1 MALYNHFFC
10 SNNADITTHLHT
22 FLRTVVFLLSL
33 YTGEKYKK
41 GDIQGFFSLY
51 QELAHENKQRSDIV
65 RSEEALT
72 ATVEEYLET
81 IYNMAAEKEVVIG
94 ARLAAKFHVAP
105 PTVTEMLKRLVRDG
119 YVEMDQKRQ
128 VSLTEAGYIAAEA
141 VLRRHRLTE
150 RFLVDMLGMQW
161 HQVHEEAC
169 RLEHFISGA
178 VEARVLA
185 SLNFPS
191 TCPHGN
197 PIPGQVP
204 SARTYL
210 QDQGAIRLSSV
221 GKGEVVKILCIS
233 EVVEDE
239 EALIH
244 YLHDKGLTPGIE
256 LTMLTPLG
264 ASENEQDA
272 DCYLLVGEQEI
283 RVSAAIPAKI
293 WVTLC

>member
-1 MALYNHFFC
+1 MRANTLGRKNLF
-10 SNNADITTHLHT
+10 AERAHLD
-22 FLRTVVFLLSL
+22 R
-33 YTGEKYKK
+33 
-41 GDIQGFFSLY
+41 
-51 QELAHENKQRSDIV
+51 QRSSIV
-65 RSEEALT
+65 KTEETLT

-94 ARLAAKFHVAP
+94 ARLAEKFQVAP
-105 PTVTEMLKRLVRDG
+105 PTVTEMLKRLVKAG
-119 YVEMDQKRQ
+119 YIEMDQRRQ
-128 VSLTEAGYIAAEA
+128 VSLTETGYTAAEA

-178 VEARVLA
+178 VEERVLA
-185 SLNFPS
+185 SLNFPT

-210 QDQGAIRLSSV
+210 QDQNAIRLSTVSQ
-221 GKGEVVKILCIS
+221 GERVKILCIS

-244 YLHDKGLTPGIE
+244 YLHEKGLTPGTE
-256 LTMLTPLG
+256 LTMHIPPATTEAQPG
-264 ASENEQDA
+264 
-272 DCYLLVGEQEI
+272 DCQVMVGEQEI
-283 RVSAAIPAKI
+283 HISTAIPAKI
-293 WVTLC
+293 WVTRV